1 MIQKPIDALN
11 DLNEAISQESC
22 IPKEPFIKLE
32 DGGKASI
39 LNYNLPQAT
48 CYDATSFVKLEID
61 QSMFKASEH
70 EVPINN
76 FWDTQSIKTLDA
88 IRVDLDTNISVIPR
102 QHLLPD
108 TGYLKQSSVAVLSS
122 TTTVTNKDVVAEE
135 APMVRAYDAT
145 IEKDYM
151 SVRIKQGYMPV
162 PFRRFSGVLD
172 VRYIA
177 KPIAPKPE
185 LSIVLHFKICSYL
198 GDYGAGQTIKTF
210 SLLPDERTEISI
222 KHYLR
227 NESIKKQTQH
237 ILDSFSTDAADELQ
251 HTVDDERT
259 QTTGSSDTS
268 SSTKNFNGG
277 ISASLDLGIF
287 KIGGNAG
294 AGATNG
300 SSFTSSLQDQIKH
313 LDSSI
318 TKHVAKADTLRQI
331 DINTESTDITISE
344 YEETI
349 KRSLYNPNKSRVLNF
364 VYRQLLQEFFTITYL
379 DNVTFS
385 YTNGYQ
391 EHNKNCNLADLETM
405 LSEVLVDSVAVQNE
419 ANKIYTYL
427 CNIIDY
433 TGTKQSFIELVNEDN
448 GNCINPSM
456 PHITNSYVRKRHTV
470 DPVTGDLT
478 ELQNTYKGKTVNG
491 IILSVKHRITRT
503 SSLIT
508 DAVLGQG
515 EALDCYNQ
523 KLQDAAAQKVHLDN
537 IEQVQRVDIIENI
550 EDPIQQAE
558 NYKKINGTCCSIPQT
573 QIVP

>member
-22 IPKEPFIKLE
+22 VPKEPFIKLE

-61 QSMFKASEH
+61 QSMFKATEH

-210 SLLPDERTEISI
+210 SLLPDERTDISI

-227 NESIKKQTQH
+227 NEIIKKQTQH
-237 ILDSFSTDAADELQ
+237 ILDSFSSEAADELQ

-331 DINTESTDITISE
+331 DINIESVNNFTAE
-344 YEETI
+344 EEETI

-405 LSEVLVDSVAVQNE
+405 LSEILVDSVAVQNE
-419 ANKIYTYL
+419 VNKIYTYL

-558 NYKKINGTCCSIPQT
+558 NYKKINGTCCSTPQT

>member
-61 QSMFKASEH
+61 QSTFKATEL

-108 TGYLKQSSVAVLSS
+108 TGYLKQSSVATLSS
-122 TTTVTNKDVVAEE
+122 PASTLSRDVVAEE
-135 APMVRAYDAT
+135 TPMVRAYDAT

-172 VRYIA
+172 VRYIS

-251 HTVDDERT
+251 HTVDDERI

-268 SSTKNFNGG
+268 STTKNFNGG
-277 ISASLDLGIF
+277 ISASLDLGVF

-294 AGATNG
+294 GGATNG
-300 SSFTSSLQDQIKH
+300 SSFTSTLQDQIKH

-331 DINTESTDITISE
+331 DINTESTDTAVSE
-344 YEETI
+344 FEETI

-405 LSEVLVDSVAVQNE
+405 LSEILVDSTAVQNE

-448 GNCINPSM
+448 GNCINPTM
-456 PHITNSYVRKRHTV
+456 PHITNSYVRKRHTI
-470 DPVTGDLT
+470 DPITGDIT

-537 IEQVQRVDIIENI
+537 IEQVQRVDIIESI

-558 NYKKINGTCCSIPQT
+558 NYKKINGTCCSTPQT
-573 QIVP
+573 QILP

>member
-11 DLNEAISQESC
+11 DLNEAISRESC
-22 IPKEPFIKLE
+22 VPKEPFIKLE

-61 QSMFKASEH
+61 QSMFKATEH

-237 ILDSFSTDAADELQ
+237 ILDSFSSEAADELQ

-331 DINTESTDITISE
+331 DINIESVNNFTAE
-344 YEETI
+344 EEETI

-405 LSEVLVDSVAVQNE
+405 LSEILVDSVAVQNE

-558 NYKKINGTCCSIPQT
+558 NYKKINGTCCSTPQT

>member
-61 QSMFKASEH
+61 QSTFKATEH

-108 TGYLKQSSVAVLSS
+108 TGYLKQSSVATLSS
-122 TTTVTNKDVVAEE
+122 PASALSRDVVAEE
-135 APMVRAYDAT
+135 TPMVRAYDAT

-172 VRYIA
+172 VRYIS

-251 HTVDDERT
+251 HTVDDERI

-268 SSTKNFNGG
+268 STTKNFNGG
-277 ISASLDLGIF
+277 ISASLDLGVF

-294 AGATNG
+294 GGATNG
-300 SSFTSSLQDQIKH
+300 SSFTSTLQDQIKH

-331 DINTESTDITISE
+331 DINTESTDTAVSE
-344 YEETI
+344 FEETI

-405 LSEVLVDSVAVQNE
+405 LSEILVDSTAVQNE

-448 GNCINPSM
+448 GNCINPTM
-456 PHITNSYVRKRHTV
+456 PHITNSYVRKRHTI
-470 DPVTGDLT
+470 DPITGDIT

-537 IEQVQRVDIIENI
+537 IEQVQRVDIIESI

-558 NYKKINGTCCSIPQT
+558 NYKKINGTCCSTPQT
-573 QIVP
+573 QILP